1 MESISFRPIE
11 ENNQQLSSF
20 RPINQEVTIP
30 DQNASFKEKVA
41 YLQTLPEEEEKKLG
55 SGELIFQ
62 QSRNLGK
69 EKSKA
74 LGIIEGIGGALGF
87 AGQVAAEA
95 LGKTIGGKKGSALA
109 AGSATTLRGVARESW
124 QNITGYQDEPPAEAV
139 KDVFIDAG
147 SSAAID
153 LALNVAFDDVI
164 PTVKKQ
170 VLKVPFISKL
180 VGKGRAAQEVLVAE
194 MLAQAGKAWDALN
207 KQVGNVKKFF

>member
-1 MESISFRPIE
+1 MTNIPSTGLGTKKEWSPSSFRPIE
-11 ENNQQLSSF
+11 ENNQQPSGF
-20 RPINQEVTIP
+20 RPVNQEVTIP

-41 YLQTLPEEEEKKLG
+41 YLQTLPKEERKKQLG

-74 LGIIEGIGGALGF
+74 LGVIEGIGGALGF

-109 AGSATTLRGVARESW
+109 ASSATTLRGVARESW

-153 LALNVAFDDVI
+153 LAVNVAFDDVI
-164 PTVKKQ
+164 PTE
-170 VLKVPFISKL
+170 I
-180 VGKGRAAQEVLVAE
+180 GRAHV
-194 MLAQAGKAWDALN
+194 
-207 KQVGNVKKFF
+207 